1 MSEQS
6 SQPRPRSSLLGLRL
20 AAIFLLGVG
29 VIALTQSFQIRQ
41 GVGYVVV
48 GPRLFPVLVSTGLFL
63 FSLFFLAR
71 ATPLWADTDLAKE
84 AALEEAATHWTT
96 VYLVIFSLLVYAF
109 TLGTL
114 GYPLATAL
122 FFPAVARV
130 MGSRKLARDLV
141 VGLVLGLAIYIGFTR
156 FLGVRL
162 PAGLL
167 RGIL

>member
-1 MSEQS
+1 MNEQER
-6 SQPRPRSSLLGLRL
+6 QPGPRRSFLGLRL

-48 GPRLFPVLVSTGLFL
+48 GPRLFPVIISTGLFIFTLL
-63 FSLFFLAR
+63 FLIR
-71 ATPLWADTDLAKE
+71 TTPLWADTDLAE
-84 AALEEAATHWTT
+84 ESAVEEAATHWVT
-96 VYLVIFSLLVYAF
+96 VFLVIFALIVYAV
-109 TLGTL
+109 TLGPL
-114 GYPLATAL
+114 GYPLSTAL
-122 FFPAVARV
+122 FFPAVSRI
-130 MGSRKLARDLV
+130 MGSRKLVRDTLV
-141 VGLVLGLAIYIGFTR
+141 GMGLGLVIYIGFTR